1 MAVEV
6 DIAKYTHKSMGEPPA
21 PWATI
26 TVRSTDGAQHPS
38 LPFQEA
44 GSLFEDRDGDTWRIK
59 SATVVENDYAGGD
72 VAGVDALYS
81 WRYLAEL
88 VIDTGRRRGT
98 LPAG

>member
-6 DIAKYTHKSMGEPPA
+6 GIAKYTHKSMGAATE

-26 TVRSTDGAQHPS
+26 TVRPTDGAQHPS
-38 LPFQEA
+38 LPFQES

-59 SATVVENDYAGGD
+59 SATVVEDEYTGGY
-72 VAGVDALYS
+72 VVGVDAFYS

-88 VIDTGRRRGT
+88 VPPEVRER
-98 LPAG
+98 